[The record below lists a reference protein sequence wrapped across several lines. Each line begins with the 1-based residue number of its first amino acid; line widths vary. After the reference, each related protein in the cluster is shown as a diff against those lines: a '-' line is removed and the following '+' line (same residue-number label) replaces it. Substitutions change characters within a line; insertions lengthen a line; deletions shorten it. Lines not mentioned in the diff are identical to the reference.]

1 MKIYQTIIIALCVF
15 LFIDCSAA
23 RQTKSPTEVMRAL
36 NEASKTKDVAA
47 VKNSV
52 SKGTLVLIGEAA
64 KAQNLSVDEILK
76 KDDGSPF
83 KELPEIRN
91 EKIEGDAAT
100 IEMQNATTKDWEIVP
115 FVKEDGNWKLAL
127 DKYLDDMKK
136 KMAENVKT
144 PPTGGDDSKS
154 NASQPNDDKKP
165 KEATEKPAEKLAKS
179 KK

>member
-1 MKIYQTIIIALCVF
+1 MKIYQTIIIALCAF
-15 LFIDCSAA
+15 LFIDCSAT
-23 RQTKSPTEVMRAL
+23 RQTKSPSEVMKTL

-64 KAQNLSVDEILK
+64 KAQNLSIDEILK
-76 KDDGSPF
+76 KDDGAPF

-100 IEMQNATTKDWEIVP
+100 IEMQNTTTKDWEIVP

-127 DKYLDDMKK
+127 DKYLDAMKK
-136 KMAENVKT
+136 KMAENTKT
-144 PPTGGDDSKS
+144 PPPSGDNSEP
-154 NASQPNDDKKP
+154 NASQPNGDKKS
-165 KEATEKPAEKLAKS
+165 KDAAEKPAKN